1 MPDALRNSF
10 SRPLYQLA
18 VSVALA
24 ASPLA
29 GLPAARAGGPAQAP
43 ASHPHAVV
51 PGFERF
57 FTGPK
62 ADAVKGGQLLLGE
75 LNCISCHRPDAAHE
89 AVLLR
94 RQAPTLDG
102 LGGRV
107 RRSFLK
113 KFLADPQAVKPGTAM
128 PNVLAGLPEP
138 ERARKVEEL

>member
-1 MPDALRNSF
+1 DP
-10 SRPLYQLA
+10 LA
-18 VSVALA
+18 VGVGVA

-29 GLPAARAGGPAQAP
+29 GLSAAHAGGPAQSP
-43 ASHPHAVV
+43 ASLPHAVG

-57 FTGPK
+57 FPGPR

-75 LNCISCHRPDAAHE
+75 LNCTSCHRPDAAHE

-94 RQAPTLDG
+94 RQAPVLDG

-128 PNVLAGLPEP
+128 PNV
-138 ERARKVEEL
+138 